1 MVNNSL
7 QHHGVKGM
15 RWGVRRYQNKDGS
28 LTAAGKRNLQ
38 KARDKAERINGQV
51 VAVDKYR
58 NGKLVSSKYKAVKT
72 QPSMSDDAKEADV
85 IRQKKVS
92 EMSNAELR
100 KLNDR
105 IQLEQNYHRLN
116 PGVVKKGMSIVATTA
131 VTTTT
136 LLTLYNNSGKLIN
149 IGKNVCDK
157 ILKK

>member
-7 QHHGVKGM
+7 QHHGIKGM
-15 RWGVRRYQNKDGS
+15 KWGVRRYQNKDGT
-28 LTAAGKRNLQ
+28 LTPAGKRNLQ
-38 KARDKAERINGQV
+38 RAHDKAERINGQV

-58 NGKLVSSKYKAVKT
+58 NGKLVSSKYKAVKP
-72 QPSMSDDAKEADV
+72 QPAMSDDAKEAAA
-85 IRQKKVS
+85 IRKKKVS

-116 PGVVKKGMSIVATTA
+116 PNVVKKGMGVVAATA

-149 IGKNVCDK
+149 IGRNVCEK